1 MSKVPLRTAGKGV
14 VDKMHLTIDGKKLA
28 VEEGTTILQAAR
40 MVGIEIPH
48 LCYDER
54 LTTISA
60 CRLCV
65 VEVEGLENLVSACSY
80 PVSEGLI
87 VRTNTERVQTTR
99 RSVLELILSDHP
111 LDCLTCEKSGD
122 CELEKYAYELGV
134 SSSRFKEE
142 KSHYPIDASNPF
154 IERDND
160 KCILCGRC
168 VTVCD
173 EVQMCSI
180 LDYTQ
185 RGFKTKIS
193 TGFDKPLTESR
204 CVFCGQCIAV
214 CPVGA
219 LTEKERK
226 FKGRE
231 WELRKVSTVCPYC
244 GCGCRIVLN
253 IKEGEVVKV
262 TSKPESVVNQGWLCS
277 KGKFGFQFI
286 HSSDRL
292 TTPLIKKDGEFKHV
306 SWDEALELVA
316 NKFKEIKERYGAD
329 SVAGLSSAK
338 CTNEENYLFQKFM
351 RAVIGTNNV
360 DHCARLC
367 HASTVTGLARAFGSG
382 AMTNSI
388 EEFRHAHCI
397 LVTGSNTSETHPI
410 IALQIKAAVRRNGAR
425 LIVADPRKIEMTEF
439 AWLWLRHRP
448 GTDVALFNGMM
459 NVIVSEGLYDKKFIE
474 KRTEGFE
481 ELKKV
486 VERYTPD
493 YVEGI
498 TGVPANEI
506 ISAARGYAGTGSASI
521 VYAMGI
527 TQHTTGTDNV
537 LALANLAMLTGNVGK
552 ESSGVNPLRGQNNV
566 QGACDL
572 GALPNVFPGYQP
584 VEDKEI
590 REKFERA
597 WGVDLPEKNGLTVV
611 EMVHAIEEGK
621 IKAMYIMGENSA
633 LSDPNANR
641 TWQALKKL
649 DFLVVQDIFPT
660 ETTEYADVVLPAA
673 CFAEKEGTFTNTER
687 RVQKLNKAFDPPGE
701 AKADWRIISE
711 LAVKFG
717 YKMEYNSPKDVMNEI
732 ASLTPIYGGIKYER
746 LNEEGLQWPC
756 PDEKHP
762 GTRFLH
768 KDKFSRG
775 LGKFHP
781 TPYREPIELPNEEYP
796 FILSTGRVLFHWH
809 TGTMTRRVKSL
820 EEIYPEGLVEI
831 HPQDAEKIGLVRDE
845 LVEVSSRRGK
855 VVAKAK
861 ITEKSPPGTVF
872 MTFHFKEAAANLLT
886 IDALD
891 PIAKIPEY
899 KVCAVK
905 VQKVS

>member
-1 MSKVPLRTAGKGV
+1 
-14 VDKMHLTIDGKKLA
+14 
-28 VEEGTTILQAAR
+28 
-40 MVGIEIPH
+40 
-48 LCYDER
+48 
-54 LTTISA
+54 
-60 CRLCV
+60 
-65 VEVEGLENLVSACSY
+65 
-80 PVSEGLI
+80 
-87 VRTNTERVQTTR
+87 
-99 RSVLELILSDHP
+99 
-111 LDCLTCEKSGD
+111 
-122 CELEKYAYELGV
+122 
-134 SSSRFKEE
+134 
-142 KSHYPIDASNPF
+142 
-154 IERDND
+154 
-160 KCILCGRC
+160 
-168 VTVCD
+168 
-173 EVQMCSI
+173 
-180 LDYTQ
+180 
-185 RGFKTKIS
+185 
-193 TGFDKPLTESR
+193 
-204 CVFCGQCIAV
+204 
-214 CPVGA
+214 
-219 LTEKERK
+219 
-226 FKGRE
+226 
-231 WELRKVSTVCPYC
+231 
-244 GCGCRIVLN
+244 
-253 IKEGEVVKV
+253 
-262 TSKPESVVNQGWLCS
+262 
-277 KGKFGFQFI
+277 
-286 HSSDRL
+286 
-292 TTPLIKKDGEFKHV
+292 
-306 SWDEALELVA
+306 
-316 NKFKEIKERYGAD
+316 
-329 SVAGLSSAK
+329 
-338 CTNEENYLFQKFM
+338 M

-367 HASTVTGLARAFGSG
+367 HASTVAGLARAFGSG

-388 EEFRHAHCI
+388 EELRHAHCI

-448 GTDVALFNGMM
+448 GTDVALFNGIMK
-459 NVIVSEGLYDKKFIE
+459 VIISEGLYDKKFIE

-506 ISAARGYAGTGSASI
+506 ISAARGYAGAESASI

-552 ESSGVNPLRGQNNV
+552 EGSGVNPLRGQNNV

-584 VEDKEI
+584 VEDQEI
-590 REKFERA
+590 REKFERD

-621 IKAMYIMGENSA
+621 IKAVYIMGENSA

-641 TWQALKKL
+641 TRQALKKL

-687 RVQKLNKAFDPPGE
+687 RVQKLNKALDPPGE
-701 AKADWRIISE
+701 AKADWKIVSE
-711 LAVKFG
+711 LAAKFG
-717 YKMEYNSPKDVMNEI
+717 YKMEYSCPPEVMKEI

-756 PDEKHP
+756 WDEKHP

-768 KDKFSRG
+768 KDRFSRG

-781 TPYREPIELPNEEYP
+781 TSYREPVELPDEEYP
-796 FILSTGRVLFHWH
+796 FILSTGRILFHWH
-809 TGTMTRRVKSL
+809 TGTMTRRVRAL

-831 HPQDAEKIGLVRDE
+831 HPLDAERIGLVSHE

-855 VVAKAK
+855 VVAKAE

-872 MTFHFKEAAANLLT
+872 MTFHFQEAAANLLT

-905 VQKVS
+905 VQRVS

>member
-1 MSKVPLRTAGKGV
+1 MIK
-14 VDKMHLTIDGKKLA
+14 LTIDGKKLA
-28 VEEGTTILQAAR
+28 VEEGTTILQAAQ
-40 MVGIEIPH
+40 MIGIEIPH

-54 LTTISA
+54 LTAPSA
-60 CRLCV
+60 CRLCA
-65 VEVEGLENLVSACSY
+65 VEVEGLENLVSSCSY
-80 PVSEGLI
+80 PVSEGL
-87 VRTNTERVQTTR
+87 VVKTDTKRVQTTR
-99 RSVLELILSDHP
+99 KLVLELILSDHP
-111 LDCLTCEKSGD
+111 SDCLTCEKSGD

-134 SSSRFKEE
+134 SSSRFKGE
-142 KSHYPIDASNPF
+142 KSHHGIDASNPF

-168 VTVCD
+168 VAVCD
-173 EVQMCSI
+173 EVQMCSV

-193 TGFDKPLTESR
+193 TGFDRPLTDSP

-219 LTEKERK
+219 LTEKERR

-231 WELRKVSTVCPYC
+231 WQLRKISTICPYC
-244 GCGCRIVLN
+244 GCGCNIVLH
-253 IKEGEVVKV
+253 IKDNRIIKV
-262 TSKPESVVNQGWLCS
+262 TSRPEKSINQGWLCT
-277 KGKFGFQFI
+277 KGKFGFDFV
-286 HSSDRL
+286 HHPARL
-292 TTPLIKKDGEFKHV
+292 TVPLVKENGKFKKI
-306 SWDEALELVA
+306 SWDKALDLVTD
-316 NKFKEIKERYGAD
+316 KFKKIREKYGAD
-329 SVAGLSSAK
+329 SIAGLSSAK

-367 HASTVTGLARAFGSG
+367 HASTVAGLARAFGSG

-388 EEFRHAHCI
+388 EELRKADCI
-397 LVTGSNTSETHPI
+397 LITGSNTSEAHPI
-410 IALQIKAAVRRNGAR
+410 IALQVKAAVRKNGAK

-459 NVIVSEGLYDKKFIE
+459 NVIVSEGLYDREFIE
-474 KRTEGFE
+474 KRTEDFE

-486 VERYTPD
+486 VQRYAPD

-498 TGVPANEI
+498 TGVPANQI
-506 ISAARGYAGTGSASI
+506 ISAARVYAGADNASI
-521 VYAMGI
+521 IYAMGI

-572 GALPNVFPGYQP
+572 GALPDVYSGYQK
-584 VEDKEI
+584 VEDEKV
-590 REKFERA
+590 RKKFERA
-597 WGVDLPEKNGLTVV
+597 WGVKLPGENGLTVV
-611 EMVHAIEEGK
+611 EMMHAAEEGK
-621 IKAMYIMGENSA
+621 IKAMYIMGENPV

-641 TWQALKKL
+641 TQKALKKL
-649 DFLVVQDIFPT
+649 DFLVVEDILPS
-660 ETTEYADVVLPAA
+660 ETTAYADVILPGAS
-673 CFAEKEGTFTNTER
+673 FAEKDGTFTNTER
-687 RVQKLNKAFDPPGE
+687 RVQKLNKALDPPGE
-701 AKADWRIISE
+701 AKADWKIISE
-711 LAVKFG
+711 LAAKFG
-717 YKMEYNSPKDVMNEI
+717 YKMEYSSPAEMMNEI
-732 ASLTPIYGGIKYER
+732 ASLTSIYGGIKYER
-746 LNEEGLQWPC
+746 LKEEGLQWPC
-756 PDEKHP
+756 LDEKHP

-768 KDKFSRG
+768 KDRFSRG

-781 TPYREPIELPNEEYP
+781 TSYREPKELPDKEYP

-809 TGTMTRRVKSL
+809 TGTMTRRVKGL
-820 EEIYPEGLVEI
+820 EELYPEGLVEI
-831 HPQDAEKIGLVRDE
+831 HPQDADKIGLATDE

-861 ITEKSPPGTVF
+861 ITEKSPPGIVF

-891 PIAKIPEY
+891 PVAKIPEY

-905 VQKVS
+905 VQKVG